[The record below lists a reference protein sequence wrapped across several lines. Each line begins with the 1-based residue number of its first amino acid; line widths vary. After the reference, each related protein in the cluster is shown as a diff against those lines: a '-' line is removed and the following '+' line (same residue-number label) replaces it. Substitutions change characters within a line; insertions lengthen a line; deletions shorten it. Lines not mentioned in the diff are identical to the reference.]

1 MAGSVFPPEL
11 VLRAIAALGMEGG
24 AVVVDDIQKLADEAK
39 ASGVVTKTE
48 GNSDVTAVKGIAGEL
63 LEGMSKTITDLSAK
77 VDSQEA
83 VIKTQGETITK
94 LLSDFAALNEVAK
107 TSEANFARVSKSIG
121 EVREILSGSVSAP
134 PPEPEAMNDK
144 QKEVL
149 EKTSRQVAEPGKTP
163 KFKISPSGAVVYPRE

>member
-48 GNSDVTAVKGIAGEL
+48 GNNDVIAVEGIAGKL
-63 LEGMSKTITDLSAK
+63 LEEMSKTLSDLSAK
-77 VDSQEA
+77 VDSQAA
-83 VIKTQGETITK
+83 VIASQAETITK
-94 LLSDFAALNEVAK
+94 LLADLEAVNTVAK
-107 TSEANFARVSKSIG
+107 TSQADFARVSKSIG

-134 PPEPEAMNDK
+134 VPEPEPMNEK
-144 QKEVL
+144 QKEAISRTAQ
-149 EKTSRQVAEPGKTP
+149 KTDGKSRQFAV
-163 KFKISPSGAVVYPRE
+163 SPSGARIYPRD

>member
-24 AVVVDDIQKLADEAK
+24 AVVVDDIQKLADKAK

-48 GNSDVTAVKGIAGEL
+48 GNNDVIAVEGIAGKL
-63 LEGMSKTITDLSAK
+63 LEDMSKTITDLSAK

-94 LLSDFAALNEVAK
+94 LLSDFSALTEVAK

-134 PPEPEAMNDK
+134 PPEPEALNDK

-149 EKTSRQVAEPGKTP
+149 EKTARSIAAPGKSA
-163 KFKISPSGAVVYPRE
+163 KYKVSPSGAVIYPRE

>member
-1 MAGSVFPPEL
+1 
-11 VLRAIAALGMEGG
+11 MEGG

-39 ASGVVTKTE
+39 ASGIVTKTE
-48 GNSDVTAVKGIAGEL
+48 GNNDVIAVEGIAGKL

-83 VIKTQGETITK
+83 VIKIQGETITK

>member
-48 GNSDVTAVKGIAGEL
+48 GNNDVIAVEGIAGKL

-77 VDSQEA
+77 VDSQD
-83 VIKTQGETITK
+83 VTIKTQGETITK
-94 LLSDFAALNEVAK
+94 LLSDFAALTEVAK

-134 PPEPEAMNDK
+134 PPEPEVLNDK

-149 EKTSRQVAEPGKTP
+149 EKTARSIAAPGKSA
-163 KFKISPSGAVVYPRE
+163 KYKVSPSGAVIYPRE